1 MKVTE
6 KEKKTFDES
15 HVASWKWMLFKTPMQ
30 SSGLDI
36 EGSKEKFHFPQ
47 APNTVKIGFCPACF
61 AKRFFQPKLSV
72 RPVPMS
78 AAREPGHS
86 SNLHYLG
93 RRVLLL
99 ALLYYCTVRFMSLSA
114 CICYINKHS
123 STLSYISQLTLIE
136 SSSELLLLW
145 APLLSMI
152 WMFVLEPVDVNVHLR
167 KCVYLR
173 KGAAEP

>member
-1 MKVTE
+1 
-6 KEKKTFDES
+6 
-15 HVASWKWMLFKTPMQ
+15 MLFKTPMQ

-72 RPVPMS
+72 RPVPLT

-93 RRVLLL
+93 RRGVLL

-136 SSSELLLLW
+136 SYTELLLLW
-145 APLLSMI
+145 ASLLSLI
-152 WMFVLEPVDVNVHLR
+152 WMFVQEWVYVKVHARVCLSEG
-167 KCVYLR
+167 V
-173 KGAAEP
+173 AAKP